1 MTYANVFITVNNDI
15 EINSET
21 IDILHQLL
29 MSKTQKKEA
38 ITTSKNLPLT
48 VFCIIWTVNEYY
60 DIVQINLI
68 FNANFR
74 Q

>member
-29 MSKTQKKEA
+29 MTKTQKKEE
-38 ITTSKNLPLT
+38 ITISKNLPLT
-48 VFCIIWTVNEYY
+48 VFCINRTANECY
-60 DIVQINLI
+60 DFV
-68 FNANFR
+68 R
-74 Q
+74 MCRK